1 MLESTV
7 TILSVGLANRAAALA
22 GLPIRLICVSTGE
35 DAAVVLKNEL
45 VGVVISRWDL
55 MDIPGGIFL
64 KRLKAA
70 KPDILTIAFVGTG
83 SEAAEI
89 SARELGFD
97 VVLSEDVS
105 GPYFRRVVLQLLST
119 LGVEITES
127 VATQDF
133 SSKN

>member
-1 MLESTV
+1 M
-7 TILSVGLANRAAALA
+7 A
-22 GLPIRLICVSTGE
+22 GLPIRLICVCTGE

-55 MDIPGGIFL
+55 KDIPGGIFL

-70 KPDILTIAFVGTG
+70 KPGILTIAFVGTG

-89 SARELGFD
+89 SARELGVD

-105 GPYFRRVVLQLLST
+105 GPYFRRIVLQLLST
-119 LGVEITES
+119 LGVEISES
-127 VATQDF
+127 VATQDI